1 MSTTVM
7 SDLHAAIIDSLKGQG
22 LDVREIGAKDLIDG
36 TINLT
41 RPAVNITI
49 NEAGFS
55 KVTLY
60 TYKCKCV
67 VSLILVINRL
77 RGGATGE
84 AQRKA
89 AVYDLIE
96 SVAAYLTLQ
105 KLVPELEN
113 PLIPQGFRNITSQT
127 FAKAGYQLYEL
138 RFWTSWTTE
147 MGNPDGADLGTL
159 QNILAKY
166 WLTPDHPT
174 TGPTD
179 AEDDVDTTP

>member
-7 SDLHAAIIDSLKGQG
+7 SDLHAAIIDSLKAQG

-41 RPAVNITI
+41 RPAVNISL
-49 NEAGFS
+49 NEASFS

-67 VSLILVINRL
+67 VSLILVVNRL
-77 RGGATGE
+77 RGGPTGE
-84 AQRKA
+84 AQRKK

-96 SVAAYLTLQ
+96 SVSSYLTLQ
-105 KLVPELEN
+105 RLVPELEN
-113 PLIPQGFRNITSQT
+113 PLIPLSFRNITTGT

-138 RFWTSWTTE
+138 RFWAAWDVE
-147 MGNPDGADLGTL
+147 MGKADGDDLGTL
-159 QNILAKY
+159 QAIIAKY

-174 TGPTD
+174 TGPQD